1 MMGPTLQEYAIS
13 LGFSL
18 SHINQSIYITK
29 ENQTL
34 IINSLYSPKIKKIL
48 KNFDYYFSAVDGF
61 NFMGNE
67 TINFSS
73 ISQHKLKNYDV
84 FQPYYPSIADPY
96 EDLCKQ
102 NQNLNCQDGENVLD
116 VGAYAG
122 ISSVYFS
129 KKIGK
134 NGKIISIEPN
144 TNNFECLNKNI
155 EIYKSISSLNNIS
168 VIQAAIW
175 SESGFIDFACDRNLG
190 LSPIKIVGNKYFK
203 SKVQAFTLSQISS
216 EYNLKSVDK
225 IKINSS
231 ISKAEI
237 LSDGDF
243 FQTFKPT
250 ILTEIK
256 SNEKYLFNVLEKY
269 GYKHSPVHE
278 LKIDLPLYIFSI

>member
-1 MMGPTLQEYAIS
+1 MMEPTLQEYAIS
-13 LGFSL
+13 FGFSL

-29 ENQTL
+29 ENQTI

-48 KNFDYYFSAVDGF
+48 KNFDYYFSAIDGF

-129 KKIGK
+129 KKVGK
-134 NGKIISIEPN
+134 NGKVISIEPN

-155 EIYKSISSLNNIS
+155 EIYKSVSSLDNIS
-168 VIQAAIW
+168 IIKAAVW
-175 SESGFIDFACDRNLG
+175 SESGFVDFASDRNLG
-190 LSPIKIVGNKYFK
+190 LSPVKIVGNKYSK
-203 SKVQAFTLSQISS
+203 SKVQAYTLSQIAND
-216 EYNLKSVDK
+216 YNLKSVDK
-225 IKINSS
+225 LKINSS

-256 SNEKYLFNVLEKY
+256 YDEKDLVDVLEKY
-269 GYKHSPVHE
+269 GYKHSPVQD

>member
-1 MMGPTLQEYAIS
+1 MMEPTLQEYAIS
-13 LGFSL
+13 FGFSL

-29 ENQTL
+29 ENKTL

-129 KKIGK
+129 KKVGK
-134 NGKIISIEPN
+134 NGKVISIEPN

-155 EIYKSISSLNNIS
+155 EIYKSVSSLDNIS
-168 VIQAAIW
+168 IIKAAVW
-175 SESGFIDFACDRNLG
+175 SESGFVDFASDRNLG
-190 LSPIKIVGNKYFK
+190 LSPVKIVGNKYSI
-203 SKVQAFTLSQISS
+203 SKVQAYTLSQIAN
-216 EYNLKSVDK
+216 EHNLKSVDK
-225 IKINSS
+225 LKINSS

-256 SNEKYLFNVLEKY
+256 YDEKDLVDVLEKY
-269 GYKHSPVHE
+269 GYKHSPVQD

>member
-1 MMGPTLQEYAIS
+1 MMEPTLQEYSIS
-13 LGFSL
+13 FGFSL

-29 ENQTL
+29 ENKTL

-102 NQNLNCQDGENVLD
+102 NENLNCQDAENVFD
-116 VGAYAG
+116 VGSYTG
-122 ISSVYFS
+122 LSTFYFS
-129 KKIGK
+129 KKVGN
-134 NGKIISIEPN
+134 NGKVISIEPN
-144 TNNFECLNKNI
+144 TNNFDCLNKNI
-155 EIYKSISSLNNIS
+155 EIYKSISSLDNIS
-168 VIQAAIW
+168 VIKAAVW
-175 SESGFIDFACDRNLG
+175 SESGFIDFVFDRNLG
-190 LSPIKIVGNKYFK
+190 LSPVKIVGNKYSK
-203 SKVQAFTLSQISS
+203 PKVQAFTLSQIASN
-216 EYNLKSVDK
+216 YNLKSVDK

-231 ISKAEI
+231 IYKAEI

-256 SNEKYLFNVLEKY
+256 YDEKNLVDVLEKY
-269 GYKHSPVHE
+269 GYKHSPVQN